1 MSDEEILEQ
10 QTQAEEVQSE
20 EAATDSTVDNSV
32 DTDETV
38 ESLKL
43 KLEAAEQKA
52 TDNWDQMLR
61 TKAEMDNL
69 RRRTQRDLEN
79 AHKFAIEKFVSE
91 LLPVMDSME
100 LGLDAAAHESSTI
113 ESLKEGTELT
123 LNMLKTAL
131 QKFNIVEIHPHGEQ
145 FDPELHQA
153 MSIQESAEMEHNTVM
168 AVMQKGYL
176 LNDRLVRPAMVMVSK
191 TPVKNSEE
199 S

>member
-10 QTQAEEVQSE
+10 ESKDEVQE
-20 EAATDSTVDNSV
+20 EETATDSTVDHSA
-32 DTDETV
+32 DSEETV

-43 KLEAAEQKA
+43 KLDEAEKKA

-61 TKAEMDNL
+61 IKADMDNL

-79 AHKFAIEKFVSE
+79 AHKFAIEKFVAE

-100 LGLDAAAHESSTI
+100 LGLDAAAHDSSTI

-153 MSIQESAEMEHNTVM
+153 MSIQESAEMDHNTVM

-191 TPVKNSEE
+191 TPVENSEE